1 MQLLKRVANEEIGMN
16 IQYAW
21 HTFNIAEAISTL
33 MPFKSKKYVKKF
45 GKVCPDDIHKVFI
58 ENDCLNNLKATLVQG
73 CNIIPLSIPSPIYVT
88 GISFR
93 DLWDNMLET
102 LAKYKNMKSAEEF
115 CIWLDMKDV

>member
-45 GKVCPDDIHKVFI
+45 GIACPDDIHKIFI
-58 ENDCLNNLKATLVQG
+58 EHDCQDNLKATLIQW
-73 CNIIPLSIPSPIYVT
+73 CNIIPLSVPSPIYVY
-88 GISFR
+88 GISMQ
-93 DLWDNMLET
+93 DLWDNMLKM
-102 LAKYKNMKSAEEF
+102 LAKFKNMRNTEEF
-115 CIWLDMKDV
+115 CIWLDMKDI